1 MGCPSQRIIKVWI
14 ELGIAPAPMGHLAH
28 VQTSPLSFPSVLIM
42 ICTPQ
47 EASQHAMR
55 NLICWVILAF
65 DFLRGVIECSVIH
78 KDQSSFLCH
87 PSLKTLNV
95 SISLRKTT
103 STILKKLT
111 YVNFVLF
118 TPPPIPKKT
127 KNKSKNKNKETFL
140 LTAFIIMGLKS
151 PWIKFFYNV

>member
-1 MGCPSQRIIKVWI
+1 
-14 ELGIAPAPMGHLAH
+14 MGHLAH

-118 TPPPIPKKT
+118 TPPPIPKIT

-151 PWIKFFYNV
+151 P

>member
-1 MGCPSQRIIKVWI
+1 
-14 ELGIAPAPMGHLAH
+14 MGHLAH

-118 TPPPIPKKT
+118 TPPPPIPKKT

-151 PWIKFFYNV
+151 P

>member
-1 MGCPSQRIIKVWI
+1 
-14 ELGIAPAPMGHLAH
+14 MGHLAH

-118 TPPPIPKKT
+118 TPPHSK
-127 KNKSKNKNKETFL
+127 KNKKQTKNKNKETFL

-151 PWIKFFYNV
+151 P

>member
-1 MGCPSQRIIKVWI
+1 
-14 ELGIAPAPMGHLAH
+14 MGHLAH

-65 DFLRGVIECSVIH
+65 DFFRGVIECSVIH

-118 TPPPIPKKT
+118 TPPPPIPKKT

-151 PWIKFFYNV
+151 P

>member
-1 MGCPSQRIIKVWI
+1 MGFPSQRIIKVWT

-47 EASQHAMR
+47 ETSQHAMR

-65 DFLRGVIECSVIH
+65 DFLRGVIECFVIH
-78 KDQSSFLCH
+78 EDQSSFLCH
-87 PSLKTLNV
+87 PPPKNIQCKYIIVQDYFHNTKKTYICKFC
-95 SISLRKTT
+95 SF
-103 STILKKLT
+103 
-111 YVNFVLF
+111 Y
-118 TPPPIPKKT
+118 PPPIPKKT
-127 KNKSKNKNKETFL
+127 KNKSKNKNKEPFL
-140 LTAFIIMGLKS
+140 LTAFIIMGSKS

>member
-1 MGCPSQRIIKVWI
+1 
-14 ELGIAPAPMGHLAH
+14 MGHLAH

-103 STILKKLT
+103 SKILKKLT

-118 TPPPIPKKT
+118 TPPSIPKIT

-151 PWIKFFYNV
+151 P